1 VSGPG
6 GPVFASNITTAY
18 SYRADVI
25 EYHSYAYRLST
36 CYTCS
41 ITARLIER
49 NPVEA
54 ERTREQRLR
63 RAAARQR
70 LRLVKSKRK
79 DPRAWDYGGF
89 MLVDESTNGV
99 ILGAPP
105 TGSNGIATLDE
116 VEQYLTGEGG
126 KR

>member
-1 VSGPG
+1 
-6 GPVFASNITTAY
+6 
-18 SYRADVI
+18 
-25 EYHSYAYRLST
+25 
-36 CYTCS
+36 
-41 ITARLIER
+41 
-49 NPVEA
+49 VEA